1 MPVVRLRRE
10 LAFPDPELAEEGL
23 LAIGGDL
30 GVDRLLLAYRSGIF
44 PWYGAGDPILWW
56 SPEVRAVLR
65 PGHLHLSA
73 RTRRSLRQRPFE
85 IRFDTAFEAVI
96 AACATVPR
104 PGQEGTWITP
114 EMRAAY
120 IELHRVGHA
129 HSVEAWRDGEL
140 RGGLYGVAL
149 GGAFFGESMFSLAPE
164 ASRAALQA
172 LDARLQAQGFTLL
185 DGQVP
190 HEGLAGYG
198 FQTMPRARFLA
209 KLAEALRVDLPP
221 GSWAG
226 LDPTPSATGR
236 LPPGG

>member
-1 MPVVRLRRE
+1 MPVFRLRRE
-10 LAFPDPELAEEGL
+10 PAFPDPGQAEEGL

-30 GVDRLLLAYRSGIF
+30 SLPRLLQAYRSGIF
-44 PWYGAGDPILWW
+44 PWFSAGDPILWW
-56 SPEVRAVLR
+56 SPETRAVLR

-96 AACATVPR
+96 AACAAVPR

-114 EMRAAY
+114 EMREAY
-120 IELHRVGHA
+120 VALHRAGHA
-129 HSVEAWRDGEL
+129 HSVEAWREGGL
-140 RGGLYGVAL
+140 KGGLYGVAL
-149 GGAFFGESMFSLAPE
+149 GGAFFGESMFSLEPE

-185 DGQVP
+185 DGQLP

-198 FQTMPRARFLA
+198 FETVPRARFLQE
-209 KLAEALRVDLPP
+209 LAAALRVPVQP
-221 GSWAG
+221 GTWSV
-226 LDPTPSATGR
+226 P
-236 LPPGG
+236 